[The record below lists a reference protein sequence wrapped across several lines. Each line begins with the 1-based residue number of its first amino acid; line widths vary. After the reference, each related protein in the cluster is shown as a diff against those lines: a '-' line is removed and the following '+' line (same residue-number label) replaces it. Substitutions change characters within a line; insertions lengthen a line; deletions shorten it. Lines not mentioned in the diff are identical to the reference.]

1 MSRRLLRYFNS
12 VAEAE
17 VAASFLRAQGF
28 DAQLPDR
35 QFLSANPEF
44 GLSSGGYR
52 IDVPTAEHYRATLLL
67 AEVDG
72 PPPRHGLGGPCRGR
86 RTTTPPA
93 PTGRR
98 GARRGA
104 RPSARPRRR
113 GPPR

>member
-17 VAASFLRAQGF
+17 VAASFLRSHGL
-28 DAQLPDR
+28 DARLPDR

-52 IDVPTAEHYRATLLL
+52 IDVPLGEHHRASLLL

-72 PPPRHGLGGPCRGR
+72 A
-86 RTTTPPA
+86 A
-93 PTGRR
+93 P
-98 GARRGA
+98 
-104 RPSARPRRR
+104 RPRRR
-113 GPPR
+113 TSLLARLFGAQKREPDQEEDA

>member
-17 VAASFLRAQGF
+17 VAASFLRARGL

-52 IDVPTAEHYRATLLL
+52 IDVPTAEHHRASLLL

-72 PPPRHGLGGPCRGR
+72 AAPPPRRTRSLLARLFGGQKPD
-86 RTTTPPA
+86 TPDPGT
-93 PTGRR
+93 PTDE
-98 GARRGA
+98 
-104 RPSARPRRR
+104 
-113 GPPR
+113 GP

>member
-1 MSRRLLRYFNS
+1 MSRRLLRHFNS

-17 VAASFLRAQGF
+17 VAASFLRARGF

-72 PPPRHGLGGPCRGR
+72 P
-86 RTTTPPA
+86 A
-93 PTGRR
+93 P
-98 GARRGA
+98 
-104 RPSARPRRR
+104 RPRRR
-113 GPPR
+113 TSLLARLFGGQKRQAQPPTEEDA

>member
-17 VAASFLRAQGF
+17 VAASFLRARGL

-72 PPPRHGLGGPCRGR
+72 G
-86 RTTTPPA
+86 A
-93 PTGRR
+93 P
-98 GARRGA
+98 
-104 RPSARPRRR
+104 RPRRR
-113 GPPR
+113 TSLLARLFGAQKPETDEEGP